1 MKWLTTSVCVSGPH
15 SLTQAWSSLRRRAC
29 LPTHNVLPSA
39 KLARHYR
46 RNYCRFPF
54 RSLPLPRLG
63 LGRSII
69 VGKPPATT
77 IGGGPFLTVPSAA
90 WLPRRA
96 FSGNPDRSE
105 SMASLSE
112 RYWCQ
117 RFILCQPH
125 PQAGCKVGKW
135 SRHAP
140 WRRQCFHWATHAPP
154 RPAGQVA
161 LW

>member
-1 MKWLTTSVCVSGPH
+1 MRQWT
-15 SLTQAWSSLRRRAC
+15 SLTQAWSSLRRRRRAC

-54 RSLPLPRLG
+54 RSLPLPKLG

-69 VGKPPATT
+69 VGKLPATT

-125 PQAGCKVGKW
+125 PQLGARWGNEAGT
-135 SRHAP
+135 
-140 WRRQCFHWATHAPP
+140 RRGDVSAFTGP
-154 RPAGQVA
+154 RTRRPDPAGQAA
-161 LW
+161 LR